1 MHLMHRCLSNAIE
14 NNSDPVPNVYGGNHF
29 GPTFASSIKFHA
41 VRSKLQ
47 RSTLESP
54 GQITTMQLAPT
65 NGEGL
70 KLVDPWNTSKVGRSF
85 CPSNHNC
92 RSQRG
97 AGNPPGNVAL
107 RLGSAGLNP
116 GWEDLIFGMIYIYI
130 YIQTVIWEFHESWR
144 WLVWVNQCLLKT
156 SHLQNLKLKKW
167 DLSFYNDY
175 TDWSVINRSLQGS
188 SFFFWCNRVLF
199 STSIITHYKKDG
211 QLSETAG
218 FSRLS
223 VCKWAQLPTCHGK
236 STFLRVH
243 LCLNRMP
250 GTLACQGCVDAKSLY
265 CRYESHL

>member
-116 GWEDLIFGMIYIYI
+116 GWEDLTFGMMYIYI
-130 YIQTVIWEFHESWR
+130 YTNDNIGIPRKLKMACLGESMS
-144 WLVWVNQCLLKT
+144 T
-156 SHLQNLKLKKW
+156 QNLPFAKPEAKKW

-175 TDWSVINRSLQGS
+175 NDWSVISRSLQGS
-188 SFFFWCNRVLF
+188 FFSGAIGFFC

>member
-1 MHLMHRCLSNAIE
+1 MPFQSQLQIPKRCGEPPRECCVAFGFSWSE
-14 NNSDPVPNVYGGNHF
+14 PRVGGF
-29 GPTFASSIKFHA
+29 DF
-41 VRSKLQ
+41 
-47 RSTLESP
+47 
-54 GQITTMQLAPT
+54 
-65 NGEGL
+65 
-70 KLVDPWNTSKVGRSF
+70 WN
-85 CPSNHNC
+85 
-92 RSQRG
+92 
-97 AGNPPGNVAL
+97 
-107 RLGSAGLNP
+107 
-116 GWEDLIFGMIYIYI
+116 
-130 YIQTVIWEFHESWR
+130 QTVIWEFHESWR